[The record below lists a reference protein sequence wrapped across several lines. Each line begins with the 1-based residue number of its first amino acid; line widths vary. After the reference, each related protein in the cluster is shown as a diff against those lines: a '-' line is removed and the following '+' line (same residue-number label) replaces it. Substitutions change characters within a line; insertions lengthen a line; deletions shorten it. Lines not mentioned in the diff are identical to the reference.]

1 MTGPARPT
9 VFSIPAGVAFLPTLA
24 DAVLKNRLVPGA
36 PSDDPL
42 ALAATTIFVPTRR
55 AARELRAAFL
65 ERLGGRAAILPQIR
79 PLGEF
84 EEDLGAFEP
93 VSADTLDLA
102 PPIGALDR
110 VLTLAPLVQ
119 AWKGRLPAHIRAR
132 FGEDVVVPAST
143 ADAIWLARDLSALM
157 DEVEIEGADWTLL
170 GGLVPDDLA
179 GWWQVTLDFLA
190 IVTEYFPAELEAR
203 RLASPGAHLTAMIDA
218 ETARL
223 KRNPPEGPVI
233 AAGSTGSIPATA
245 RLLAAIAGS
254 PNGAVVLPGVDLAM
268 DEVSWSLLGEEPR
281 QPSTFG
287 HPQYGLATL
296 VKALGVARS
305 DVETIGE
312 PMPALAA
319 RSRLFSEALRP
330 AETTSEWALS
340 RATAGTLLQGKSLDD
355 VTVVEAANE
364 HEEALAI
371 AVALRRA
378 VGEGRKTALV
388 TPDRAL
394 ARRVAAELRRF
405 GLQPDDSG
413 GRQLRHYPAAA
424 LLLRAVEVALSPGDP
439 VALLSLIKNPL
450 LCCVMPRA
458 SARRAAEIVELVA
471 FRGGTG
477 RPDMA
482 ELSALFETRWA
493 GLGRDGVRKPFWL
506 PRISDAEIADA
517 RALTQAI
524 TEALVPLAALRGNAD
539 VSLRDV
545 ARLSVEALE
554 ALGRTE
560 DGSLARLYGE
570 DGGEALVKFL
580 RELTGSETPLAFA
593 ASEWPDMLTALIT
606 GIGVKPPQGAD
617 SRVAIWGT
625 LEARLQHVDLLVL
638 GGLNEGSW
646 PHRANADRFM
656 SRLMKSGLELEPP
669 ERRIGQAAHDFWMAA
684 AMPEVMLTRSVRAGD
699 APAVAS
705 RWMQRL
711 LTYVGEP
718 AAARLRNR
726 GATLIARARRL
737 DALSAVNPIAR
748 PSPTPP
754 IAARPKR
761 FSITEIETLRR
772 DPYAVYAKRVL
783 ELRPLDPFIRD
794 PGAAD
799 RGTLFH
805 DILHAFIKT
814 GDDPRDEGAEARL
827 LEAGRKYFAMAQL
840 PPDVHAVW
848 WPRFVALAGSV
859 VDWERR
865 DRPPNI
871 ESRLSEVDATATK
884 IGRTGATLHGRA
896 DRIDLLAGGHAD
908 ILDYKTGSYPSK
920 GQAHTLL
927 SPQLALEGSLLA
939 RGAFEKAGKRKPH
952 ELAYVRLK
960 ANGGVFEET
969 VLEFKKKQVKAATL
983 CADAWARL
991 ELLIAHYGSGSNG
1004 YISRALPFREG
1015 DTDGDYD
1022 HLARVLEWS
1031 ASGGGEPPE

>member
-1 MTGPARPT
+1 MTGRARPT

-24 DAVLKNRLVPGA
+24 DAVLNSRLVAGA

-93 VSADTLDLA
+93 VSADTIDLA

-157 DEVEIEGADWTLL
+157 DEVEIEGAEWSRLR
-170 GGLVPDDLA
+170 GLVPDDLA

-245 RLLAAIAGS
+245 RLLAAIAS
-254 PNGAVVLPGVDLAM
+254 LPEGAVVLPGVDLAM
-268 DEVSWSLLGEEPR
+268 DETSWSLLGEEPR

-287 HPQYGLATL
+287 HPQFGLAKL
-296 VKALGVARS
+296 IKALGVDRS
-305 DVETIGE
+305 EVETIGE
-312 PMPALAA
+312 PVPALAA

-340 RATAGTLLQGKSLDD
+340 RTSAGTLLQGTALDN

-378 VGEGRKTALV
+378 VGEGRETALV
-388 TPDRAL
+388 TPDRTL

-450 LCCVMPRA
+450 LCCSMARPA
-458 SARRAAEIVELVA
+458 ARRAAEIAELIA

-477 RPDMA
+477 RPDVA
-482 ELSALFETRWA
+482 ALNTLFEDRLA
-493 GLGRDGVRKPFWL
+493 ALGRDEVRKPFWL
-506 PRISDAEIADA
+506 SRITAGEISDA
-517 RALTQAI
+517 RALTVAI
-524 TEALVPLAALRGNAD
+524 TEAVAPLAALRGNAA

-545 ARLSVEALE
+545 ARTSVETLE
-554 ALGRTE
+554 RLGRTE
-560 DGSLARLYGE
+560 DGGLARLYGG
-570 DGGEALVKFL
+570 DGGDALVKFL
-580 RELTGSETPLAFA
+580 RELAGSTTPLEFS
-593 ASEWPDMLTALIT
+593 ASEWPDMLAALIT
-606 GIGVKPPQGAD
+606 GATVKPPQGAD

-625 LEARLQHVDLLVL
+625 LEARLQHVDMLVL
-638 GGLNEGSW
+638 GSLNEGSW

-711 LTYVGEP
+711 LTYVGAP
-718 AAARLRNR
+718 MAGQLRNR
-726 GATLIARARRL
+726 GATLVARARRL
-737 DALSAVNPIAR
+737 DALPPVSPIAR

-754 IAARPKR
+754 RAARPSR
-761 FSITEIETLRR
+761 FSVTEIETLRR
-772 DPYAVYAKRVL
+772 DPYAVYARRIL

-805 DILHAFIKT
+805 DILHAFIAT
-814 GDDPRDEGAEARL
+814 GEDPRNEGAEMRL
-827 LEAGRKYFAMAQL
+827 LEAGRTALAMAEL

-859 VDWERR
+859 VDWERNG
-865 DRPPNI
+865 RPADI
-871 ESRLSEVDATATK
+871 ETRLSEAVATATK

-896 DRIDLLAGGHAD
+896 DRIDLLADGSAD

-927 SPQLALEGSLLA
+927 SPQLALEGALLA
-939 RGAFEKAGKRKPH
+939 RGAFEEAGKRKPN

-969 VLEFKKKQVKAATL
+969 VLEFKKKQVKAAALST
-983 CADAWARL
+983 DAWQRL
-991 ELLIAHYGSGSNG
+991 ELLVAYYGSESNG